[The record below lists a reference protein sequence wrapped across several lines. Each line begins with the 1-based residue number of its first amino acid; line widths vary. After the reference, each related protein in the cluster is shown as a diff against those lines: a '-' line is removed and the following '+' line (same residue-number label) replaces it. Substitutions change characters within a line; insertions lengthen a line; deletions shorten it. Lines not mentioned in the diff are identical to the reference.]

1 MTKSS
6 KFLNFLDKL
15 QTKEND
21 NLLESIKKGFIAVVE
36 NQKYPYVPKLRKED
50 FDLDEEPIFNPCNDK
65 LDDLTKWE
73 TTMEREIRRL
83 SKNSDWPEQQQAEF
97 GAEEIEE
104 PEYDLI
110 ESIDTIDIKLDD
122 TRTMR
127 DKIEAQKERRKK
139 QQKAITYYNL
149 VKSMKGSYSDQRYI
163 DRLNAA
169 RQQCIDVGVTFRN

>member
-15 QTKEND
+15 QTKENA
-21 NLLESIKKGFIAVVE
+21 NLLESIKKGFLAVVE
-36 NQKYPYVPKLRKED
+36 SRNNYPYVPKLGKEVV
-50 FDLDEEPIFNPCNDK
+50 DLDETPILNPYNDK

-73 TTMEREIRRL
+73 PTMERKIRRL
-83 SKNSDWPEQQQAEF
+83 CKDEECPEQQQAEF
-97 GAEEIEE
+97 GAEE

-110 ESIDTIDIKLDD
+110 ESIDTVDIKLDD
-122 TRTMR
+122 TRTMQ
-127 DKIEAQKERRKK
+127 DKIRAQNERRKK

-149 VKSMKGSYSDQRYI
+149 VKSMKGSQSDQRYI

-169 RQQCIDVGVTFRN
+169 RQQCIDAGVTFRN